1 MACDVVVY
9 SFLLRWGFQVG
20 VVFARR
26 IPNGTSKGNFP
37 HTLKRNVVLRESVH
51 TLSFGGIYLV
61 VVDIASNWVG
71 CCFTRN
77 IS

>member
-9 SFLLRWGFQVG
+9 SFPLRWGFQVG

-26 IPNGTSKGNFP
+26 IPNGTSKGNSP
-37 HTLKRNVVLRESVH
+37 HTLKRNVVFQEFVH

-61 VVDIASNWVG
+61 VVGSVRVIG
-71 CCFTRN
+71 
-77 IS
+77 